1 MDSKR
6 TVYSHTTPSEE
17 KKNIH
22 NQHQSDMFDHSII
35 GFHEGVI
42 QGEKAG
48 DSHPLDYLT
57 HQQVTITARQTLE
70 GIGVWNQLNLSL
82 SCTYSLL

>member
-1 MDSKR
+1 MDRKR
-6 TVYSHTTPSEE
+6 TVYSHTTPSE
-17 KKNIH
+17 KKHIR

-48 DSHPLDYLT
+48 NSPVGDIHST
-57 HQQVTITARQTLE
+57 T
-70 GIGVWNQLNLSL
+70 
-82 SCTYSLL
+82 